1 MGEMTYTHITASRER
16 CDPAVRHKMKN
27 ETDNLVLIGMPGA
40 GKSTVGVILA
50 KRTMRAFVDTDVL
63 IQTSRGRTL
72 QDIVDADGYLV
83 LRKIEEEVLRGLQ
96 VRRHVIATGGS
107 AVYSEVAMAHLRS
120 NGIAIFLDADLPT
133 ITSRIKDF
141 GTRGLAKRP
150 DQDLADL
157 FRERVELYR
166 KYADII
172 IPCGDRDQE
181 EVCASIIEELGRTN
195 SRRSPRG

>member
-1 MGEMTYTHITASRER
+1 
-16 CDPAVRHKMKN
+16 MKN
-27 ETDNLVLIGMPGA
+27 RADNLILIGMPGA

-63 IQTSRGRTL
+63 IQTYRGRTL

-83 LRKIEEEVLRGLQ
+83 LRKIEEEVLLGLR
-96 VRRHVIATGGS
+96 VRNHVIATGGS
-107 AVYSEVAMAHLRS
+107 AVYSEAAMAHLRS

-133 ITSRIKDF
+133 IASRIRDF

-172 IPCGDRDQE
+172 IPCGARDQE
-181 EVCASIIEELGRTN
+181 DVCASIIEELGRTN
-195 SRRSPRG
+195 SRR